1 MTRPG
6 ASFRQV
12 PVKMPTSPIQLLP
25 QLAAD
30 KCLSWYW
37 GRVYAGLM
45 EDPTSK
51 TWYIDD
57 RCDPQN
63 FWILLA
69 IAQPAIWM
77 DRRGKAHIPIGHLTK
92 AIRYMKKAEY
102 RAQIEELMAE
112 GAD

>member
-1 MTRPG
+1 MAG
-6 ASFRQV
+6 S
-12 PVKMPTSPIQLLP
+12 SIQIHP

-37 GRVYAGLM
+37 PRVYSTLM

-57 RCDPQN
+57 RANPKE

-69 IAQPAIWM
+69 IAQPDIWM
-77 DRRGKAHIPIGHLTK
+77 DRRGKTHIPVGHLTK
-92 AIRYMKKAEY
+92 AIRYMKKDEY
-102 RAQIEELMAE
+102 REKIHELVCEDLAE
-112 GAD
+112 GL

>member
-1 MTRPG
+1 
-6 ASFRQV
+6 
-12 PVKMPTSPIQLLP
+12 MPTSPIQIHP

-37 GRVYAGLM
+37 PRVYSTLM
-45 EDPTSK
+45 EDPASK

-69 IAQPAIWM
+69 IAAPGVWS
-77 DRRGKAHIPIGHLTK
+77 DRKMKAHIPIGHLTK
-92 AIRYMKKAEY
+92 AIRYMKKPER
-102 RAQIEELMAE
+102 RAQIEELMRE
-112 GAD
+112 GAE